1 MKSGASSLVE
11 RMERIL
17 SGVTVMAVEM
27 RNHLERLY
35 GDRPL
40 LWGEGDKLDM
50 LERYLDVRDNPGAWA
65 VLFEEQ
71 RQRYGRDAGEMQ
83 MLSAIVEM
91 EELLTDERR
100 GYGGAEAVYAA
111 LLHRRIRRAEPIL
124 KQIERIDAMPEYEVR
139 PALPGYDELA
149 ALTAL
154 AAGESPEFQPVI
166 QTPADVAPPTPGGM
180 TPYGNG

>member
-40 LWGEGDKLDM
+40 LWGEGDDLDT
-50 LERYLDVRDNPGAWA
+50 LERYLDVRDNPGGWG

-71 RQRYGRDAGEMQ
+71 RARYGRDAGEMQ
-83 MLSAIVEM
+83 MATAIVQM
-91 EELLTDERR
+91 EALLDK
-100 GYGGAEAVYAA
+100 YGGAQAVHAA

-166 QTPADVAPPTPGGM
+166 QTPADVAPPAPGGM